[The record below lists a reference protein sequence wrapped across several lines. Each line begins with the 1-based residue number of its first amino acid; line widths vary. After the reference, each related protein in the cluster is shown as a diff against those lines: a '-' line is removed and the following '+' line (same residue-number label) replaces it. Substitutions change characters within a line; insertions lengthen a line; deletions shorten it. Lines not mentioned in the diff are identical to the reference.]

1 MKSSDG
7 KIQFSASDLINFLG
21 CKHLTELDRSVELG
35 KRDPPDYFDPA
46 KVILQQKGQEHE
58 DAYKQ
63 HLIDQGHSVH
73 TLTERSNDA
82 TMAAM
87 KEGYDYIVQAQLNL
101 NGWNGR
107 SDFLKKVSGDSDLGD
122 FHYEVEDTKLAQETK
137 AGSVIQLCYYSEVL
151 GKLQGRTPENMFIVK
166 PGSDFPTDKYRF
178 PEFESYYHLIKDQFE
193 QVMAGDPRE
202 TYPMPVSK
210 CDTCRWWKEC
220 DQKWH
225 KDDHLSLVAGIRT
238 AHVNELNSQDVT
250 SLEEYATE
258 KEPFRQKPQQ
268 GNKETFQKLHKQAQV
283 QLDGRKKKQ
292 LVYELLPVEPL
303 RGLNRLPLPSEGD
316 IYFDIE
322 GDHFYEDGG
331 LEYLLGL
338 VYDNNGNSEYK
349 RLWAKNRTEE
359 KEAFEQFMEFVL
371 HQWEEHPDMFIYHF
385 APYEP
390 SAIQRLAS
398 RHAIFEAEVDNLLRA
413 EKFIDLYAII
423 KETLQAS
430 VESYSLKQMEG
441 FTGFERQ
448 ADLRK
453 SSEARRRMATSL
465 QLKAT
470 QLLPPEDY
478 QLIELY
484 NSDDCFATKG
494 LHRWLERIYQEQL
507 ADGVTLERPAIKS
520 KDASDNVAEEEAES
534 RKLFELLVGGLSA
547 EPSEWS
553 PEEKAQWLLAHQID
567 YFRRE
572 DKNAWWEYFRLHKLD
587 DEEAL
592 DDRHAIVGLTFE
604 KELPKQGKERNPSHR
619 YKFPPQEA
627 TFDEDDSVEEILG
640 EKIGTVVNF
649 SIQNGTI
656 DIKKSGNAIDI
667 HPHSIHVREVVP
679 GGALAASLR
688 KFAQSVIDY
697 GLDEEGPFRAGRD
710 LLLRKAPRMKKGSEL
725 QIRKPGESVNE
736 AALRLVQSLNEGILP
751 IQGPP
756 GTGKTHLGAELII
769 DLIRKGKRVGVTAVS
784 HKVVR
789 NLLDKSLKM
798 SRERKTP
805 IDAVHKPKKKSESLP
820 EGLEEVTNNGKA
832 YAVLDEG
839 KVVGGTAW
847 LWASDDAEEQL
858 DYLFVDEAGQMSLSY
873 VLAIS
878 RAARNIILL
887 GDPQQLEQPQK
898 GAHPEGSEVSALH
911 HVLNGKQTMPED
923 LGLFLD
929 HTWRLNPF
937 ICQFTSEVYYEGKL
951 QPKEGLEVQQI
962 AGNSNFSGSGLFLV
976 PVDHTGKRD
985 RSFKEVEEI
994 KSIVDHLLSSGLTW
1008 TDRENKT
1015 QNLTREDILIVAPY
1029 NAQVGAL
1036 SEALNDINIGT
1047 VDKFQGQEAPVVIYS
1062 MTSSSPEDA
1071 PRGMSFLYN
1080 PNRLN
1085 VATSRAQCICIL
1097 VASPLLFQP
1106 ECHSVD
1112 QMKWAN
1118 GLCRYKELTKV

>member
-1 MKSSDG
+1 M
-7 KIQFSASDLINFLG
+7 
-21 CKHLTELDRSVELG
+21 
-35 KRDPPDYFDPA
+35 
-46 KVILQQKGQEHE
+46 LQQKGQEHE
-58 DAYKQ
+58 DTYKQ

-73 TLTERSNDA
+73 TLTERSNEA
-82 TMAAM
+82 TLAAM
-87 KEGYDYIVQAQLNL
+87 KQGHNYIIQAQLNWG
-101 NGWNGR
+101 NWGGR
-107 SDFLKKVSGDSDLGD
+107 ADFLKRVQGQSALGD
-122 FHYEVEDTKLAQETK
+122 YHYEVEDTKLAQETK
-137 AGSVIQLCYYSEVL
+137 AGSVIQLCYYSEVIGL
-151 GKLQGRTPENMFIVK
+151 LQGRTPENMFIVK
-166 PGSDFPTDKYRF
+166 PGTGFPTDKYRF
-178 PEFESYYHLIKDQFE
+178 SEFESYYNLIKSQFE
-193 QVMAGDPRE
+193 QVMSEGPQE

-220 DQKWH
+220 DQQWH

-238 AHVNELNSQDVT
+238 LHINELNSQEIKT
-250 SLEEYATE
+250 LEQFAKE
-258 KEPFRQKPQQ
+258 KEPLRKKPVQ

-283 QLDGRKKKQ
+283 QLDGRVKKQ

-303 RGLNRLPLPSEGD
+303 RGLNRLPVPSKGD
-316 IYFDIE
+316 FYFDIE

-338 VYDNNGNSEYK
+338 VYNNDEGNTEYLK
-349 RLWAKNRTEE
+349 LWAKNRTEE
-359 KEAFEQFMEFVL
+359 KEAFKQFMEFVL
-371 HQWEEHPDMFIYHF
+371 ERWKKHPDMYIYHF

-398 RHAIFEAEVDNLLRA
+398 RHAIFETEVDDLLRA
-413 EKFIDLYAII
+413 EKFIDLYAIT

-430 VESYSLKQMEG
+430 VESYSLKELEG
-441 FTGFERQ
+441 FTGFIRQ
-448 ADLRK
+448 VDLRK
-453 SSEARRRMATSL
+453 ASEARRRMATSL
-465 QLKAT
+465 ELKAT
-470 QLLPPEDY
+470 QVLPDEDY
-478 QLIELY
+478 QVIEGY
-484 NSDDCFATKG
+484 NKDDCLATME
-494 LHRWLERIYQEQL
+494 LHTWLESIYQDQSSQ
-507 ADGVTLERPAIKS
+507 GVNLQRPEEKA
-520 KDASDNVAEEEAES
+520 KDASENVAEEDAES
-534 RKLFELLVGGLSA
+534 RRLYELLVNQLPSD
-547 EPSEWS
+547 PSEWTS
-553 PEEKAQWLLAHQID
+553 IEKAQWLLAHQID

-592 DDRHAIVGLTFE
+592 DDRHAILGLTFE
-604 KELPKQGKERNPSHR
+604 KELPKQGRERNPTHR
-619 YKFPPQEA
+619 YKFPSQEA
-627 TFDEDDSVEEILG
+627 TFDEDDTVEEILG
-640 EKIGTVVNF
+640 EKIGDVVNF
-649 SIQNGTI
+649 SIQNCTI

-688 KFAQSVIDY
+688 QFAQAVIDY
-697 GLDEEGPFRAGRD
+697 GLDEEGPYRAGRD
-710 LLLRKAPRMKKGSEL
+710 LLLRNPPRLKKGVEP
-725 QIRKPGESVNE
+725 QIRKSGETVNE
-736 AALRLVQSLNEGILP
+736 AALRVIQDLNEGILP

-769 DLIRKGKRVGVTAVS
+769 DLVRKGNRVGVTAVS

-789 NLLDKSLKM
+789 NLLDKALKM
-798 SRERKTP
+798 SRERETP
-805 IDAVHKPKKKSESLP
+805 IDAVHKPKKKSETLP
-820 EGLEEVTNNGKA
+820 EGLEEVTNNDRA
-832 YAVLDEG
+832 YAALGEG

-847 LWASDDAEEQL
+847 LWANDDAEEQL

-878 RAARNIILL
+878 RSARNIILL

-929 HTWRLNPF
+929 LTWRLNPS
-937 ICQFTSEVYYEGKL
+937 ICQFTSSVYYEGKL
-951 QPKEGLEVQQI
+951 QPKKGLEVQQI
-962 AGNSNFSGSGLFLV
+962 EGNSNFSGSGLFLI
-976 PVDHTGKRD
+976 PVEHTGNRD
-985 RSFKEVEEI
+985 RSFEEVKEI

-1008 TDRENKT
+1008 TDRGKKT
-1015 QNLTREDILIVAPY
+1015 RNLTREDILIVAPY

-1036 SEALNDINIGT
+1036 SEALPEIQIGT

-1097 VASPLLFQP
+1097 VVSPLLFQP

-1118 GLCRYKELTKV
+1118 GLCRYRERAITIQSV